1 MFAVI
6 RTGGKQ
12 YRVAAEDVIKVEK
25 VKGDPGEIVQF
36 GEVLVVGGDD
46 VTLGVPTI
54 AGASV
59 AAEVLEQGRGA
70 KVIAFKK
77 RRRKN
82 SRRKRGHR
90 QEFTLLRVTEILT
103 DGAKPTVTARP
114 KPEPKPKPVVTRARR
129 RRRARREPGAEGQG
143 RQEAEAGRKKADK
156 KPAKKAER
164 RRTSRNRA
172 PRARRSDDFVTKLDY
187 ITGDER
193 PDVQGP
199 ATMAHKKAG
208 GSSRN
213 GRDSN
218 SQRLGLKI
226 FGGEQ
231 VLAGNIIA
239 RQRGTKWHPGTNVGL
254 GKDHTLFALTHGR
267 VEFRTKA
274 KGRIFVSVLPMTE
287 AAAE

>member
-46 VTLGVPTI
+46 VTLGEPTI

-114 KPEPKPKPVVTRARR
+114 KPEPKPKPVITEADDGD
-129 RRRARREPGAEGQG
+129 EPAE
-143 RQEAEAGRKKADK
+143 RPAPKAKAAKKPAAKKADKKADK
-156 KPAKKAER
+156 KPAKKA
-164 RRTSRNRA
+164 
-172 PRARRSDDFVTKLDY
+172 D
-187 ITGDER
+187 
-193 PDVQGP
+193 
-199 ATMAHKKAG
+199 KKTDKPKSG
-208 GSSRN
+208 G
-213 GRDSN
+213 
-218 SQRLGLKI
+218 K
-226 FGGEQ
+226 
-231 VLAGNIIA
+231 
-239 RQRGTKWHPGTNVGL
+239 
-254 GKDHTLFALTHGR
+254 GK
-267 VEFRTKA
+267 K
-274 KGRIFVSVLPMTE
+274 K
-287 AAAE
+287 

>member
-114 KPEPKPKPVVTRARR
+114 KPEPKPKPVVK
-129 RRRARREPGAEGQG
+129 EPDDGDEPAE
-143 RQEAEAGRKKADK
+143 RPAPKAKAAKKPAAKKADKKTDK
-156 KPAKKAER
+156 KPAKKA
-164 RRTSRNRA
+164 
-172 PRARRSDDFVTKLDY
+172 D
-187 ITGDER
+187 
-193 PDVQGP
+193 
-199 ATMAHKKAG
+199 KKTDKPKSG
-208 GSSRN
+208 G
-213 GRDSN
+213 
-218 SQRLGLKI
+218 K
-226 FGGEQ
+226 
-231 VLAGNIIA
+231 
-239 RQRGTKWHPGTNVGL
+239 
-254 GKDHTLFALTHGR
+254 GK
-267 VEFRTKA
+267 K
-274 KGRIFVSVLPMTE
+274 K
-287 AAAE
+287 